1 MGKFG
6 AFGYSVDQG
15 IKNIRRNKLF
25 SIASMATMALCI
37 FLFGVL
43 YFVMANVQNMIKE
56 AESGVGVTVFFNEG
70 IAQER
75 IEEIGNEIR
84 EIKGVSTVNYLN
96 AEDTWAQYKESYL
109 NPELAA
115 SFGNDNPLSNS
126 MSYTVYFDDVSY
138 ETDIVTQIEAMPGVR
153 KVNNANDVVNT
164 LTKINRALQIGTV
177 LLVGLLLS
185 IASFLISTTITV
197 GVSIRQKEISIMHL
211 IGATDLFIKGPFLI
225 EGLII
230 GLIGVCV
237 PLSVL
242 YAVYYKIVAL
252 VVAKFSGMF
261 LTMNFVTTKEI
272 FIFVLPV
279 SLIIGLGIGLSSS
292 YFTLRRQLAQIRSN

>member
-115 SFGNDNPLSNS
+115 SSVMTIRFQIQCHIPYTS
-126 MSYTVYFDDVSY
+126 M
-138 ETDIVTQIEAMPGVR
+138 M
-153 KVNNANDVVNT
+153 
-164 LTKINRALQIGTV
+164 
-177 LLVGLLLS
+177 
-185 IASFLISTTITV
+185 
-197 GVSIRQKEISIMHL
+197 
-211 IGATDLFIKGPFLI
+211 
-225 EGLII
+225 
-230 GLIGVCV
+230 
-237 PLSVL
+237 
-242 YAVYYKIVAL
+242 
-252 VVAKFSGMF
+252 
-261 LTMNFVTTKEI
+261 
-272 FIFVLPV
+272 
-279 SLIIGLGIGLSSS
+279 
-292 YFTLRRQLAQIRSN
+292 

>member
-96 AEDTWAQYKESYL
+96 AEDTWKQYKESYL

-272 FIFVLPV
+272 FMFVLPV

-292 YFTLRRQLAQIRSN
+292 YFTLRRQLTQIRSN

>member
-96 AEDTWAQYKESYL
+96 AEDTWKQYKESYL

-272 FIFVLPV
+272 FTFVLPV

-292 YFTLRRQLAQIRSN
+292 YFTLRRQLTQIRSN

>member
-6 AFGYSVDQG
+6 ALGYSVDQG

-70 IAQER
+70 IKQER
-75 IEEIGNEIR
+75 IEEIGDEIR
-84 EIKGVSTVNYLN
+84 AIKGVESANYLN
-96 AEDTWAQYKESYL
+96 AEDTWTQYKESYL

-138 ETDIVTQIEAMPGVR
+138 ESKIVPQIQAMPGVR
-153 KVNNANDVVNT
+153 KVNSANDVVNT

-177 LLVGLLLS
+177 LLVGLLLA

-252 VVAKFSGMF
+252 VVSKFSGMF
-261 LTMNFVTTKEI
+261 LTMNFVSTKEI
-272 FIFVLPV
+272 FVFVLPV
-279 SLIIGLGIGLSSS
+279 SLVIGLGIGLSSS
-292 YFTLRRQLAQIRSN
+292 YFTLRRQLSLIRSN